1 MSYILSIKNLS
12 KTYPSGFKALTNVN
26 LDIKEGEVFALLGP
40 NGAGKTTLIST
51 ICGVAILNK
60 GKIIVN
66 SYNTTEYPIKTKEFI
81 GIVPQELSVEPF
93 ETVLRTVNFTRGLYG
108 KPKDQNYVQDILTQL
123 SLWDKRNTKI
133 IELSGGMKRRVLIAK
148 ALSHRPKILFLDE
161 PTAGVDVDLRK
172 DMWKII
178 NKLKKNGVTII
189 LTTHYIEEAEKIA
202 DRIGIINKGKI
213 LLVEEKH
220 SLIKRMGHKTL
231 FIKLKNKLSLIPKSL
246 KQYNLRLDNSKYLL
260 IYDYDIKSKKP
271 AISDLIFNL
280 NKEKVIFEDVY
291 SKESSLEDIFIKLL
305 KKNS

>member
-1 MSYILSIKNLS
+1 MSYILSVKNLS

-66 SYNTTEYPIKTKEFI
+66 SYNTTQYPIKTKEFI

-148 ALSHRPKILFLDE
+148 ALSHEPLVLFLDE
-161 PTAGVDVDLRK
+161 PTAGVDVELRQSL
-172 DMWKII
+172 WK
-178 NKLKKNGVTII
+178 NLYELKKNGVTIF
-189 LTTHYIEEAEKIA
+189 LTTHYIEEAERLA
-202 DRIGIINKGKI
+202 DRVGIIHQGEILMVEKKNKI
-213 LLVEEKH
+213 LEK
-220 SLIKRMGHKTL
+220 LGDKRVVITINKTSKNL
-231 FIKLKNKLSLIPKSL
+231 KNILTKYNFQKIKNKLIFSLDL
-246 KQYNLRLDNSKYLL
+246 KNNRNSV
-260 IYDYDIKSKKP
+260 
-271 AISDLIFNL
+271 SDLFKDLIKNSIPFY
-280 NKEKVIFEDVY
+280 DV
-291 SKESSLEDIFIKLL
+291 EI
-305 KKNS
+305 KKNNLEEIFLKLIDQ

>member
-1 MSYILSIKNLS
+1 MSYILSVKNLS

-26 LDIKEGEVFALLGP
+26 LDIKDGEVFALLGP

-51 ICGVAILNK
+51 ICGVAILNE
-60 GKIIVN
+60 GKITVN
-66 SYNTTEYPIKTKEFI
+66 NYNTTEYPIKTKEFI

-108 KPKDQNYVQDILTQL
+108 KPKNQNYVQDILTQL

-280 NKEKVIFEDVY
+280 NKEKIIFEDVY

>member
-1 MSYILSIKNLS
+1 MSYILSVKNLS

-26 LDIKEGEVFALLGP
+26 LDIKDGEVFALLGP

-66 SYNTTEYPIKTKEFI
+66 NYNTTEYPIKTKEFI